1 MSKICRTF
9 AAENERIMKKMY
21 KNPKTEVQTVNTER
35 MMDTPMVS
43 GGGSA
48 SEQPGQTISGD

>member
-21 KNPKTEVQTVNTER
+21 NKPEIEVAKVHSLYAIMEGSLTQGDPLNP
-35 MMDTPMVS
+35 
-43 GGGSA
+43 
-48 SEQPGQTISGD
+48 GDPPAWGD